1 MNRGFSF
8 LKKFRQVHFIVIRFS
23 QMFNLFL
30 IVFAI
35 ILSSTASLAQF
46 STGKIGIA
54 VNAVYTTSADI
65 FLNPNSSNSEVRN
78 KSFTLENIWNPGI
91 DVRYRFTNEFIL
103 GLNIEYVN
111 KTANAKNLTAF
122 IGNQVLVFEVE
133 DGLSVIPIE
142 LTAHYYFPFST
153 EDFKFMMGGGLGYYI
168 GEFVRKFQ
176 DVDLEITQR
185 KFALGLH
192 VSASMD
198 YIIIENLSA
207 RFEMKFRNPQYTVT
221 SKYSK
226 TEVMYQGNVI
236 QLPENAFD
244 TKVDI
249 DGLTFIIG
257 LVINI

>member
-1 MNRGFSF
+1 M
-8 LKKFRQVHFIVIRFS
+8 LK
-23 QMFNLFL
+23 LFL
-30 IVFAI
+30 ITLVL
-35 ILSSTASLAQF
+35 LSTSSFAQF
-46 STGKIGIA
+46 GAGKIGIA
-54 VNAVYTTSADI
+54 VNAVYTTSAEI

-91 DVRYRFTNEFIL
+91 DFRYRFTNEFIL
-103 GLNIEYVN
+103 GLNIEYIR
-111 KTANAKNLTAF
+111 KTAYAPNLTAF
-122 IGNQVLVFEVE
+122 IGNQVFVFEVE
-133 DGLSVIPIE
+133 DGLSAIPIE

-153 EDFKFMMGGGLGYYI
+153 EDFKFIMGGGLGYYI

-176 DVDLEITQR
+176 GVDLEITQR
-185 KFALGLH
+185 KFALGFH

-226 TEVMYQGNVI
+226 TEVIYQGNII
-236 QLPENAFD
+236 QLPENDFD

-249 DGLTFIIG
+249 DGLTFILG

>member
-1 MNRGFSF
+1 MIKFFLVVLLPILISTGSF
-8 LKKFRQVHFIVIRFS
+8 
-23 QMFNLFL
+23 
-30 IVFAI
+30 
-35 ILSSTASLAQF
+35 AQF
-46 STGKIGIA
+46 GTGKIGIA
-54 VNAVYTTSADI
+54 VNAVYTTSAEI

-78 KSFTLENIWNPGI
+78 KSFTLENIWNPGL
-91 DVRYRFTNEFIL
+91 DLRYRFSNEFIL
-103 GLNIEYVN
+103 GLNIEYVR
-111 KTANAKNLTAF
+111 KTANAPNLTAF
-122 IGNQVLVFEVE
+122 IGSQVFVFEVE

-142 LTAHYYFPFST
+142 LTAHYHFPFST

-192 VSASMD
+192 VSASID

-226 TEVMYQGNVI
+226 TEVMYQGNAI

-249 DGLTFIIG
+249 DGLTFILG

>member
-1 MNRGFSF
+1 MF
-8 LKKFRQVHFIVIRFS
+8 KF
-23 QMFNLFL
+23 FL
-30 IVFAI
+30 IVFLHVL
-35 ILSSTASLAQF
+35 LSAGSFAQF
-46 STGKIGIA
+46 SSGKVGIA

-91 DVRYRFTNEFIL
+91 DIRYRFTNEFIL
-103 GLNIEYVN
+103 GLNVEYIR
-111 KTANAKNLTAF
+111 KTSGEPNLTAF
-122 IGNQVLVFEVE
+122 VGSQVFVFEVE
-133 DGLSVIPIE
+133 DGFSAIPIE

-153 EDFKFMMGGGLGYYI
+153 EDFKFMMGGGLGYCI

-176 DVDLEITQR
+176 EVDLEITQR

-226 TEVMYQGNVI
+226 TEVIFQGNVI
-236 QLPENAFD
+236 QLPKNAFD

-257 LVINI
+257 LVVNI

>member
-1 MNRGFSF
+1 MFKIF
-8 LKKFRQVHFIVIRFS
+8 LTVWLPI
-23 QMFNLFL
+23 LFL
-30 IVFAI
+30 TDSF
-35 ILSSTASLAQF
+35 AQF
-46 STGKIGIA
+46 STGKIGIGM
-54 VNAVYTTSADI
+54 NAVYTTSAEI

-78 KSFTLENIWNPGI
+78 KSFTLENIWDPGL
-91 DVRYRFTNEFIL
+91 DVRYRFSNEFIL
-103 GLNIEYVN
+103 GLNIEYIR
-111 KTANAKNLTAF
+111 KTANAPNLTAF
-122 IGNQVLVFEVE
+122 IGNQVFVFDVE

-142 LTAHYYFPFST
+142 LTAHYHFPFST
-153 EDFKFMMGGGLGYYI
+153 EDFKFMMGGGVGYYI

-176 DVDLEITQR
+176 GVELEVTQR
-185 KFALGLH
+185 KFALGFH

-226 TEVMYQGNVI
+226 TEVTYQGNVI

-249 DGLTFIIG
+249 DGLTFIFG

>member
-1 MNRGFSF
+1 M
-8 LKKFRQVHFIVIRFS
+8 LKF
-23 QMFNLFL
+23 FL
-30 IVFAI
+30 IVLLP
-35 ILSSTASLAQF
+35 ILISTGSFAQF
-46 STGKIGIA
+46 GTGKIGIA
-54 VNAVYTTSADI
+54 VNAVYTTSAEI

-78 KSFTLENIWNPGI
+78 KSFTLENIWNPGL
-91 DVRYRFTNEFIL
+91 DVRYRFSNEFIL
-103 GLNIEYVN
+103 GLNIEYVR
-111 KTANAKNLTAF
+111 KTANAPNLTAF
-122 IGNQVLVFEVE
+122 IGSQVFVFEVE

-142 LTAHYYFPFST
+142 LTAHYHFPFST

-226 TEVMYQGNVI
+226 TEVMYQGNAI

-249 DGLTFIIG
+249 DGLTFILG

>member
-1 MNRGFSF
+1 
-8 LKKFRQVHFIVIRFS
+8 LD
-23 QMFNLFL
+23 L
-30 IVFAI
+30 
-35 ILSSTASLAQF
+35 
-46 STGKIGIA
+46 
-54 VNAVYTTSADI
+54 
-65 FLNPNSSNSEVRN
+65 
-78 KSFTLENIWNPGI
+78 
-91 DVRYRFTNEFIL
+91 RYRFSNEFIL
-103 GLNIEYVN
+103 GLNIEYVR
-111 KTANAKNLTAF
+111 KTANAPNLTAF
-122 IGNQVLVFEVE
+122 IGSQVFVFEVE

-142 LTAHYYFPFST
+142 LTAHYHFPFST

-226 TEVMYQGNVI
+226 TQVMYQGNAI

-249 DGLTFIIG
+249 DGLTFILG